1 MSATTTL
8 IYTTPADAV
17 LCREIV
23 DYLSGPGFPALQG
36 IIVEVTEGV
45 VTLRGPVKSF
55 YARQL
60 LVNGCQ
66 RVPHVTG
73 VLDELHVVGRNRSRR
88 PQLAE

>member
-1 MSATTTL
+1 MSATTL

-17 LCREIV
+17 LCREVV

-36 IIVEVTEGV
+36 VIIDVTDGL

-60 LVNGCQ
+60 LVTGCQ
-66 RVPHVTG
+66 RVPRVAA
-73 VLDELHVVGRNRSRR
+73 VLDELQVVRRHRSRR